1 MAEQVVVGALED
13 LIISLF
19 TLVQVNSK
27 STDNLIDGI
36 YEKIWKI
43 SRFSTLTTTFFL
55 KNR

>member
-43 SRFSTLTTTFFL
+43 SRSSTLTTTFFL

>member
-27 STDNLIDGI
+27 STDNLIDG
-36 YEKIWKI
+36 
-43 SRFSTLTTTFFL
+43 
-55 KNR
+55 KNLEN